1 MNLVIH
7 QAKMNQKMQRKTK
20 MKPNN
25 HDDASESSMKNLPFW
40 MNFLGA
46 RDSRGG
52 TTLLLVHA
60 NIVAYAFA
68 YWLTQPMLPFL
79 TKQLGASDVIFGWLS
94 TVFSLVQ
101 LIGGPVIGR
110 LCDTRGARLALQVS
124 QLGAGASYVLLGFAT
139 SIEWLFASRLPTV
152 AMHAMQASQA
162 FVAVHSLP
170 SVRAVAIGRI
180 SLSYGVGMVAGSSV
194 GGILSSTIGY
204 SAVAFLAALISLAF
218 ILCNAV
224 FLPSIEIRNDNKATE
239 SSSSFSTVIQLLRNG
254 RVARL
259 LAFQVCVG
267 IALSMYATTFSMAAV
282 NRFGFDTRTLGYF
295 QSGGAL
301 IGVVANTVM
310 VGATLN
316 ALGGNDWRLLQLC
329 AAVMALCFIA
339 YAYLVRT
346 VTDAFILGVPFS
358 IASSFFYTVA
368 TSALSKSTDGATA
381 VAGTTIGLGH
391 AARAFCG
398 IVGPTLGGYIA
409 DVQFEAVGIVSAI
422 LAFISILSVA

>member
-1 MNLVIH
+1 
-7 QAKMNQKMQRKTK
+7 
-20 MKPNN
+20 
-25 HDDASESSMKNLPFW
+25 
-40 MNFLGA
+40 
-46 RDSRGG
+46 
-52 TTLLLVHA
+52 
-60 NIVAYAFA
+60 
-68 YWLTQPMLPFL
+68 
-79 TKQLGASDVIFGWLS
+79 VIFGWLS

-124 QLGAGASYVLLGFAT
+124 QLGAGASYVLLGCAT

-180 SLSYGVGMVAGSSV
+180 SLSYGIGMVAGSSV
-194 GGILSSTIGY
+194 GGILSSSIGY

-218 ILCNAV
+218 IVCNAAL
-224 FLPSIEIRNDNKATE
+224 LPSIEIRSPDNNIATTTTTNTD
-239 SSSSFSTVIQLLRNG
+239 SSFSTVLQLLRNV

-259 LAFQVCVG
+259 LAFQICVG
-267 IALSMYATTFSMAAV
+267 VALSMYATTFSMAAV

-329 AAVMALCFIA
+329 AAIMALCFVA
-339 YAYLVRT
+339 YAYVVRN
-346 VTDAFILGVPFS
+346 VTDAFVLGVPFS

-409 DVQFEAVGIVSAI
+409 DVQFEAVGIVAAV
-422 LAFISILSVA
+422 LAVISILSVA

>member
-1 MNLVIH
+1 MS
-7 QAKMNQKMQRKTK
+7 QRRK
-20 MKPNN
+20 MKAVTHNEKN
-25 HDDASESSMKNLPFW
+25 DDDDDDGNSSSAQQLPMW
-40 MNFLGA
+40 MQFLGA
-46 RDSRGG
+46 RDAPSAS
-52 TTLLLVHA
+52 TLLLVHA

-79 TKQLGASDVIFGWLS
+79 SKQLGASDVIFGWLS

-110 LCDTRGARLALQVS
+110 LCDTRGARIALQVS
-124 QLGAGASYVLLGFAT
+124 QLGAGASYLLLGFAT

-180 SLSYGVGMVAGSSV
+180 SLSYGIGMVAGSSV
-194 GGILSSTIGY
+194 GGILSNSIGY
-204 SAVAFLAALISLAF
+204 SAVAFLAALISVAF
-218 ILCNAV
+218 VACNAV
-224 FLPSIEIRNDNKATE
+224 LLPSIQVSRKAEAQAAE
-239 SSSSFSTVIQLLRNG
+239 SSSFATVLHLLRDP

-259 LAFQVCVG
+259 LAFQICVG

-282 NRFGFDTRTLGYF
+282 NRFGFDTATLGLF

-301 IGVVANTVM
+301 MGVVANTVL

-316 ALGGNDWRLLQLC
+316 ALGGNDWRVLQLC
-329 AAVMALCFIA
+329 AIVMALCFVA
-339 YAYLVRT
+339 YAYLVRN
-346 VTDAFILGVPFS
+346 VTDAFVLGVPFA

-368 TSALSKSTDGATA
+368 TSALSKSTDGAVG

-409 DVQFEAVGIVSAI
+409 SVQFEAVGIVAAV
-422 LAFISILSVA
+422 LACISVVTVA

>member
-1 MNLVIH
+1 
-7 QAKMNQKMQRKTK
+7 
-20 MKPNN
+20 MKAVTHNEKH
-25 HDDASESSMKNLPFW
+25 HDDDDDNAKEINNDSSKLSMW
-40 MNFLGA
+40 MQFLGA
-46 RDSRGG
+46 RDASSAS
-52 TTLLLVHA
+52 TLLLVHA

-79 TKQLGASDVIFGWLS
+79 SKQLGASDVIFGWLS

-110 LCDTRGARLALQVS
+110 LCDTRGARIALQVS
-124 QLGAGASYVLLGFAT
+124 QLGAAASYLLLGCAT

-152 AMHAMQASQA
+152 VMHAMQASQA

-180 SLSYGVGMVAGSSV
+180 SLSYGIGMVAGSSV
-194 GGILSSTIGY
+194 GGILSSSIGY
-204 SAVAFLAALISLAF
+204 SAVAFLAALISVAF
-218 ILCNAV
+218 VACNAV
-224 FLPSIEIRNDNKATE
+224 LLPSVQVARKTDAEAAAAE
-239 SSSSFSTVIQLLRNG
+239 SSFSTVIHLMRNP

-259 LAFQVCVG
+259 LAFQICVG

-282 NRFGFDTRTLGYF
+282 NRFGFDTATLGLF

-301 IGVVANTVM
+301 MGVIANTVLI
-310 VGATLN
+310 GATLN
-316 ALGGNDWRLLQLC
+316 ALGGNDWRVLQLC
-329 AAVMALCFIA
+329 AMVMALCFVA
-339 YAYLVRT
+339 YAYLVRN
-346 VTDAFILGVPFS
+346 VTDAFVLGVPFA

-368 TSALSKSTDGATA
+368 TSALSKSTDGAVG

-409 DVQFEAVGIVSAI
+409 SVQFEAVGIVAAV
-422 LAFISILSVA
+422 LACISVVTVA

>member
-1 MNLVIH
+1 MMMNLAIH
-7 QAKMNQKMQRKTK
+7 PMTTTTCRKMSQRRK
-20 MKPNN
+20 MKAVTHNDK
-25 HDDASESSMKNLPFW
+25 HDDDDDDKEITSDASKLSMW
-40 MNFLGA
+40 MQFLGA
-46 RDSRGG
+46 RDAASAS
-52 TTLLLVHA
+52 TLLLVHA

-79 TKQLGASDVIFGWLS
+79 SKQLGASDVIFGWLS

-110 LCDTRGARLALQVS
+110 LCDTRGARIALQVS
-124 QLGAGASYVLLGFAT
+124 QLGAGASYLLLGCAT

-152 AMHAMQASQA
+152 VMHAMQASQA

-180 SLSYGVGMVAGSSV
+180 SLSYGIGMVAGSSV
-194 GGILSSTIGY
+194 GGILSTSIGY
-204 SAVAFLAALISLAF
+204 SAVAFLAALISVAF
-218 ILCNAV
+218 VACNAV
-224 FLPSIEIRNDNKATE
+224 LLPSIQVTRNKTDAAE
-239 SSSSFSTVIQLLRNG
+239 AAAESSFSTVFHLVRNP

-259 LAFQVCVG
+259 LAFQICVG

-282 NRFGFDTRTLGYF
+282 NRFGFDTATLGLF

-301 IGVVANTVM
+301 MGVIANTVL

-316 ALGGNDWRLLQLC
+316 ALGGNDWRVLQLC
-329 AAVMALCFIA
+329 AMVMALCFVA
-339 YAYLVRT
+339 YAYLVRN
-346 VTDAFILGVPFS
+346 VTDAFVLGVPFA

-368 TSALSKSTDGATA
+368 TSALSKSTDGAVG

-391 AARAFCG
+391 AGARVLRHCWTDARRIYRIG
-398 IVGPTLGGYIA
+398 
-409 DVQFEAVGIVSAI
+409 AV
-422 LAFISILSVA
+422 